1 MVGVAE
7 GMRVGGWLLK
17 GGGTSLMVGV
27 PTFSLNLGVSSLY
40 TFSHENIL
48 DYSTV
53 L

>member
-17 GGGTSLMVGV
+17 GGGTS
-27 PTFSLNLGVSSLY
+27 FSLNLGVSSLY

-48 DYSTV
+48 VIVFVVCDYFTQ
-53 L
+53 